1 MVAAGTTITG
11 ITTAVGIQSYVDNTG
26 ITSAV
31 ETVLNVFELSNA
43 VSITVNKD
51 IGTSFY
57 IGIVSDYY
65 FAHLSQPPATA
76 GINSSFLVV
85 RPGNTDDLVFEST
98 KNPIDPIEIGIAQN
112 VNIGKGHKLD
122 LINNGDPNITAQW
135 REVRQEPE
143 PKVGNNRAEYYV
155 GNF

>member
-65 FAHLSQPPATA
+65 FAHLSQPPKQQ
-76 GINSSFLVV
+76 LV
-85 RPGNTDDLVFEST
+85 
-98 KNPIDPIEIGIAQN
+98 
-112 VNIGKGHKLD
+112 
-122 LINNGDPNITAQW
+122 
-135 REVRQEPE
+135 
-143 PKVGNNRAEYYV
+143 
-155 GNF
+155 

>member
-1 MVAAGTTITG
+1 M
-11 ITTAVGIQSYVDNTG
+11 
-26 ITSAV
+26 
-31 ETVLNVFELSNA
+31 L
-43 VSITVNKD
+43 
-51 IGTSFY
+51 
-57 IGIVSDYY
+57 
-65 FAHLSQPPATA
+65 

-143 PKVGNNRAEYYV
+143 SQKLVTTEAEYYV
-155 GNF
+155 GTFNWYYLYCD

>member
-1 MVAAGTTITG
+1 M
-11 ITTAVGIQSYVDNTG
+11 
-26 ITSAV
+26 
-31 ETVLNVFELSNA
+31 F
-43 VSITVNKD
+43 
-51 IGTSFY
+51 
-57 IGIVSDYY
+57 
-65 FAHLSQPPATA
+65 

-135 REVRQEPE
+135 REVRQEPGS
-143 PKVGNNRAEYYV
+143 KVGNNRSLNIMLV
-155 GNF
+155 LLIDLPIL